1 MKLISIGN
9 EDDDDGVKGHV
20 IDTFGQGFW
29 DRLSAALGGQGLRVP
44 LLESSLHH
52 GHALVEALG
61 YDDAAAFVEQFS
73 GERIYISKQ
82 PRLSDKRYV
91 EAFKSGKTNRQI
103 ATELGVTDR
112 QVRRILGRN
121 GISNHRHERRSI
133 GRPRL
138 DQSEID
144 RRDRIVRLYL
154 NGSFASRSDAAD
166 RLGVKPTVFSTYVQD
181 YRRKT
186 AIAAATASPAV
197 SNAGLTGLAPVSGS
211 MLHTTPENRA
221 SGL

>member
-9 EDDDDGVKGHV
+9 DDDGVKAHV
-20 IDTFGQGFW
+20 IDTFGQAYW
-29 DRLSAALGGQGLRVP
+29 DRLSGALGGRSLRVP
-44 LLESSLHH
+44 LSEGTLHDD
-52 GHALVEALG
+52 HALVQALG
-61 YDDAAAFVEQFS
+61 YDDAAALVEQFC
-73 GERIYISKQ
+73 GETIYIPKQ
-82 PRLSDKRYV
+82 PRSPDKRYI

-121 GISNHRHERRSI
+121 GIVNHRHEHRTI

-138 DQSEID
+138 DQTEID
-144 RRDRIVRLYL
+144 RRERIIRLYL
-154 NGSFASRSDAAD
+154 NGSFASRADAAD
-166 RLGVKPTVFSTYVQD
+166 RLGVKPTVFGAFVQD

-186 AIAAATASPAV
+186 AACAATASLPV